1 MDTEMKLLKTLSTP
15 DDQSLKE
22 IALNE
27 EDVAT

>member
-1 MDTEMKLLKTLSTP
+1 MDTETKLLKILSTP

-22 IALNE
+22 IALKE